1 MTFSACIKEVRGQS
15 TRIRNIWQNFY
26 QQYVSKEIHSNELG
40 TKMFTEYMWRLLSRY
55 LQLCEVHEVQN
66 TIQQNPQKV
75 MKTAKNL
82 KDAKSQ
88 NKNFRNQTTNIKNDR
103 LTHKLAEKDDAWVL
117 RFVTVLLSVRNKPLI
132 TDHS

>member
-1 MTFSACIKEVRGQS
+1 
-15 TRIRNIWQNFY
+15 
-26 QQYVSKEIHSNELG
+26 
-40 TKMFTEYMWRLLSRY
+40 MFTEYMWRLLSRY

-103 LTHKLAEKDDAWVL
+103 LTHKLAEKDDA
-117 RFVTVLLSVRNKPLI
+117 
-132 TDHS
+132 